1 MDYDTSAKAASG
13 ADIDCTV
20 VADEA
25 EAPAA
30 RRAHTEA
37 AEFFEYSTAANPIRA
52 SLTPMIPFRFFPASL
67 YADGPSRVVPL
78 DLSADLK
85 CEAPATGPDLC
96 ANFVRLLADDALSLD
111 PNATS
116 LVFYVIRGQGSAET
130 GDATIHWHAG
140 DFFTIPGSK
149 PTQLVASSD
158 AALYYVNDAP
168 LLAYLGVEVA
178 KARFAPTLY
187 SAERADRE
195 LMLVANDPKA
205 ANRSR
210 ISVLLGNAN
219 FPLTRT
225 VTHVLWAMYGLITP
239 GTMQKPHRHQSIAL
253 DFIVDCDEGC
263 YSLVGPELDETGA
276 IKDATRV
283 DWESGCAF
291 VTPPGYWHAHFNTSG
306 REARL
311 IPIQDAG
318 LQTYLRTLDIRF
330 T

>member
-1 MDYDTSAKAASG
+1 MDTFSINETDTRPVSEADRETGTGAA
-13 ADIDCTV
+13 
-20 VADEA
+20 
-25 EAPAA
+25 P
-30 RRAHTEA
+30 RAHTEA
-37 AEFFEYSTAANPIRA
+37 AEFFEYSKAANPI
-52 SLTPMIPFRFFPASL
+52 SPGLTPVIPFQFFPASL
-67 YADGPSRVVPL
+67 YAGGPTRIVPL
-78 DLSADLK
+78 DLSEALK
-85 CEAPATGPDLC
+85 CEGPATGPGLC
-96 ANFVRLLADDALSLD
+96 ANFVRIIGGESVSLD

-116 LVFYVIRGQGSAET
+116 LVFYVIAGEGTSTT
-130 GDATIHWHAG
+130 GGTVVDWHAG
-140 DFFTIPGSK
+140 DFFTVPGSIA
-149 PTQLVASSD
+149 TRLAASAD

-168 LLAYLGVEVA
+168 LLTYLGVAVD

-187 SAERADRE
+187 TAERANAE
-195 LMLVANDPKA
+195 LERAANDPNA
-205 ANRSR
+205 VNRSR

-219 FPLTRT
+219 FPRTRT
-225 VTHVLWAMYGLITP
+225 VTHVLWAMYGLVTP

-263 YSLVGPELDETGA
+263 YSLVGEQLDETGA
-276 IKDATRV
+276 IANPTRV
-283 DWESGCAF
+283 DWEPGSAF